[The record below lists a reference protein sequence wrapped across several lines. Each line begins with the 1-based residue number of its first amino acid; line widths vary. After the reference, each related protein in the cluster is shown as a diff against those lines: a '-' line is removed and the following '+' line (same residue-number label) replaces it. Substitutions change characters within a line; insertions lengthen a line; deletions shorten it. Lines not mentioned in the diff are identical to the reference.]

1 MIIHSKID
9 SYEKKRLKNDDF
21 SKKTWKYQKKYLPLH
36 PRDPGTLPIRTV
48 QHAGPFFLYMNYTKQ
63 ATTLAQQIQTLKQRG
78 LIMND
83 EAAAEHLLGSIGY
96 FRLAQYWRVFESDKV
111 NHVFKPNSTIEK
123 VYSIYCFD
131 KELKVLVF
139 SALQTVEVAMIARPG
154 LRCPNA

>member
-1 MIIHSKID
+1 M
-9 SYEKKRLKNDDF
+9 
-21 SKKTWKYQKKYLPLH
+21 H

-78 LIMND
+78 LIMNN

-96 FRLAQYWRVFESDKV
+96 FRLAQYWRVFESDKA

-123 VYSIYCFD
+123 VYSLYCFD

-139 SALQTVEVAMIARPG
+139 SALQTIEVAMRAKVIYHFSMQHGPFWFMDDTYAY
-154 LRCPNA
+154 